1 MNKLFQKDLKISMFA
16 LITFFAVMLYGNLSL
31 AGDQTMQANLDSV
44 ADQLTKWSK
53 QSATGKMT
61 PEAQMKLSEML
72 LETSQILKEISMNK
86 GDKMKMEHSNKI
98 KMMEKAWEP
107 FDTADRM

>member
-1 MNKLFQKDLKISMFA
+1 MNKFFRRNSKISMYVF
-16 LITFFAVMLYGNLSL
+16 ITFLTVMLYGNLSL
-31 AGDQTMQANLDSV
+31 AGDQATHTNLNAV

-53 QSATGKMT
+53 QSGTGKMT
-61 PEAQMKLSEML
+61 PEAQMKMSEL
-72 LETSQILKEISMNK
+72 LQEASQILKEISMNK
-86 GDKMKMEHSNKI
+86 GDMMKMEHDNKI

>member
-1 MNKLFQKDLKISMFA
+1 MNKLFQKDLKISMFV

-31 AGDQTMQANLDSV
+31 AGDQTMHTNLNAV

-53 QSATGKMT
+53 QSGTGKMT

-86 GDKMKMEHSNKI
+86 GDMMKMEHNNKI

>member
-1 MNKLFQKDLKISMFA
+1 MKKLFQKDSKISMFVV
-16 LITFFAVMLYGNLSL
+16 ITFLTVMLYGNLSL
-31 AGDQTMQANLDSV
+31 AGDQTMQTNLNAV

-53 QSATGKMT
+53 QSGTGKMT
-61 PEAQMKLSEML
+61 PEAQMKLSELL

-86 GDKMKMEHSNKI
+86 SDEMKMEHSDKI

>member
-1 MNKLFQKDLKISMFA
+1 MNKLFQKGLRISMFV

-31 AGDQTMQANLDSV
+31 AGDQTMQANLNAV

-53 QSATGKMT
+53 QSGTGKMT
-61 PEAQMKLSEML
+61 PEAQMKLSELL

-86 GDKMKMEHSNKI
+86 GDKMIMEHNKKI
-98 KMMEKAWEP
+98 KMMEKAWDP